1 MEVSFVARVLV
12 VMMPAEGH
20 INPSLGLIK
29 ELIESGDEVVY
40 CCTEKYRTKIE
51 ALGAQFKAYSFSEA
65 TLLNNPNMKP
75 FEIKHP
81 YQFLYMILKKIIQR
95 FIPDVLNL
103 IEKETYDYLIFDS
116 LIGWGGQILGEK
128 LGIPTICST
137 STFVFVEPLGSGSH
151 NLKDDNEEVQE
162 LYNRIME
169 MSKQLAAQFNVA
181 VPSLKDLSG
190 HSGQLKIVYTSRYF
204 QPMGDKLDDSFVFT
218 GPSIIPRKDAPA
230 FAYESLRAM
239 YKQAVYISM
248 GTILN
253 RDLDLYKLCFA
264 AFRDLPVQFI
274 LASGKDTD
282 LEPIADLIPD
292 NFIIRPYL
300 PQLEVLQHVDAF
312 LTHTGMNSASE
323 ALYYHVPLI
332 MLPLTS
338 DQPHVA
344 SRVQELGAG
353 VIVDKN
359 NLTPEVLRTA
369 VLEVLG
375 NDSYREHAGVIGN
388 TLHDAGGYKRAA
400 AAIKDFL
407 GNRPLSAKT
416 ISSLE

>member
-1 MEVSFVARVLV
+1 MEVKLVARVLV

-20 INPSLGLIK
+20 INPTLGIIK
-29 ELIESGDEVVY
+29 ELVENGDEVVY

-51 ALGAQFKAYSFSEA
+51 ALGAQFKAYSFNEA
-65 TLLNNPNMKP
+65 TLLNNPDMKP

-81 YQFLYMILKKIIQR
+81 YQFLYMVLKKIIQR

-103 IEKETYDYLIFDS
+103 IENETYDYLIFDS

-128 LGIPTICST
+128 LGIPAVCST
-137 STFVFVEPLGSGSH
+137 TTFVFVEPLGSG
-151 NLKDDNEEVQE
+151 NQLKDDDEEVKE
-162 LYNRIME
+162 LYNGIME
-169 MSKQLAAQFNVA
+169 MSQQTASQFNVA
-181 VPSLKDLSG
+181 VPSLAELSG
-190 HSGQLKIVYTSRYF
+190 HPGQLKLVYTSRYF
-204 QPMGDKLDDSFVFT
+204 QPMGDKLDDSYVFT

-230 FAYESLRAM
+230 FAKESLHAL

-253 RDLDLYKLCFA
+253 KDLEFYKLCFM

-274 LASGKDTD
+274 LSSGKDTD

-292 NFIIRPYL
+292 NFMIRPYL
-300 PQLEVLQHVDAF
+300 PQLEVLQGVDAF
-312 LTHTGMNSASE
+312 LTHAGMNSTSE
-323 ALYYHVPLI
+323 ALYYNVPLV

-338 DQPHVA
+338 DQPRVA
-344 SRVQELGAG
+344 GRVQELGAG

-359 NLTPEVLRTA
+359 NLTPDVLRTA

-375 NDSYREHAGVIGN
+375 NASYKEHAEVIGK
-388 TLHDAGGYKRAA
+388 TLRDAGGYKQ
-400 AAIKDFL
+400 AAIAIQNFM
-407 GNRPLSAKT
+407 GNRSLSATT